1 MIPANARAALCAM
14 TPATG
19 AAVVIAIPPVAPSL
33 DALAAAMSAGRGMS
47 AILTHDPGVTW
58 PDAAGRRLLAEVL
71 ARGGIAVLLHSSM
84 RDALAAH
91 RRALAE
97 IEAGR

>member
-1 MIPANARAALCAM
+1 MIPATARCALCALA
-14 TPATG
+14 PASG
-19 AAVVIAIPPVAPSL
+19 AAVVIAVPPVAPSL
-33 DALAAAMSAGRGMS
+33 DALAAAMSAGRGLS
-47 AILTHDPGVTW
+47 ALLTHDNGVTW
-58 PDAAGRRLLAEVL
+58 PNAAGRRLVADVL

-91 RRALAE
+91 RRVLAE